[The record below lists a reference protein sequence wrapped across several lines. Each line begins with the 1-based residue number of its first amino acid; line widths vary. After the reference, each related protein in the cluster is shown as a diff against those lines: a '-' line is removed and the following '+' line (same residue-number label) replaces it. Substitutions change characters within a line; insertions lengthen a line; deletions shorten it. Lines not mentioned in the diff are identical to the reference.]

1 MAKHVF
7 RPAEI
12 VNLTR
17 KVYIE
22 PPRPV
27 EPAAE
32 TAAADALA
40 PPAGEGYTGPTIEEL
55 RREAEEFRARWEK
68 EREALTAS
76 ARSEAE
82 RIIKEAEQVAFD
94 EVRRKSDQAKKVRQE
109 AEDHRR
115 AIIEAAR
122 QEAAR
127 IEQEARDRVAALQ
140 KETWTKGFDE
150 GREAGFK
157 AGEAEVKR
165 LVERLHVV
173 LASAIEKRNQII
185 EESESQLVNLVLQIS
200 QKVIKV
206 LSENQKNVVINNVIQ
221 SLRKLKSRGDVV
233 IRVNIAD
240 LDLAT
245 QHTQDFLKMVENVK
259 SVTILEDST
268 VDKGGCVIETDFG
281 EIDARIASQLQ
292 EIEERILEL
301 APIRSRTGQG
311 GL

>member
-7 RPAEI
+7 RPTEI
-12 VNLTR
+12 TNLTR

-27 EPAAE
+27 EAVAE
-32 TAAADALA
+32 VVQLDAADAA
-40 PPAGEGYTGPTIEEL
+40 EAYAGPTVEEL
-55 RREAEEFRARWEK
+55 RREAEAFRASWEQEK
-68 EREALTAS
+68 ETLTAS
-76 ARSEAE
+76 ARTEAD
-82 RIIKEAEQVAFD
+82 RILKEADQVAFE

-109 AEDHRR
+109 AEDQARG
-115 AIIEAAR
+115 IVEQAR

-127 IEQEARDRVAALQ
+127 LEQEARDRVAALE
-140 KETWTKGFDE
+140 KETSNRGFDE
-150 GREAGFK
+150 GRAAGYA

-165 LVERLHVV
+165 LVERLHIV
-173 LASAIEKRNQII
+173 LTTAIEKRNLII
-185 EESESQLVNLVLQIS
+185 EESESQLINLVLQIS

-233 IRVNIAD
+233 IRVNLED
-240 LDLAT
+240 LELTT
-245 QHTQDFLKMVENVK
+245 QHTQDFLKMAENVK
-259 SVTILEDST
+259 SITVLEDST

-281 EIDARIASQLQ
+281 EIDARISSQLQ

-301 APIRSRTGQG
+301 APIRARAG
-311 GL
+311 